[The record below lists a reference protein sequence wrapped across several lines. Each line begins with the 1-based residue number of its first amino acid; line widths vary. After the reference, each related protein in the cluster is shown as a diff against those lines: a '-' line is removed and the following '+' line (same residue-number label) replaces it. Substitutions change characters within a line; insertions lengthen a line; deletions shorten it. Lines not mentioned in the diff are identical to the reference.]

1 MISYGPE
8 LKGVHSPDEKI
19 HIKSVEKFWIWTLD
33 ILKNIPEKTL
43 QK

>member
-1 MISYGPE
+1 MILVYRNRY
-8 LKGVHSPDEKI
+8 LLKI

-33 ILKNIPEKTL
+33 ILKNIPEKTE